1 MFGHRLGGLLR
12 FLIGTIV
19 LQGVTVLVTYTA
31 LQTDIAMTWP
41 LFVAL
46 GASSGVL
53 VTLWF
58 ESIAG
63 HVSDK
68 ALSRAQQRHARE
80 REKIRVE
87 AERQR
92 AKLAAKQ
99 TKLKGNA
106 GIKLRTGLAVGG
118 AAGVGVAM
126 MLAQLVT
133 LGLLT
138 VATAGGAA
146 LGYGV
151 RVRQERRLRA
161 RLEDANAGFLANE
174 SLDALPALEDRL
186 LEKGRGKGAKSVARR
201 KAES

>member
-1 MFGHRLGGLLR
+1 MLGHRLGSLLR
-12 FLIGTIV
+12 FLIGTLV
-19 LQGVTVLVTYTA
+19 LQGATVLVTYTA
-31 LQTDIAMTWP
+31 LQTDVTMTWP

-63 HVSDK
+63 RVSDK

-80 REKIRVE
+80 REKIRLE

-92 AKLAAKQ
+92 AKLNAKQ
-99 TKLKGNA
+99 TKTKGQA

-118 AAGVGVAM
+118 MAGVGVAM
-126 MLAQLVT
+126 MLAQFVT

-138 VATAGGAA
+138 VSTAGGAA

-161 RLEDANAGFLANE
+161 RLEEADAARLRDQSPG
-174 SLDALPALEDRL
+174 ALPALES
-186 LEKGRGKGAKSVARR
+186 KVR
-201 KAES
+201 KV

>member
-1 MFGHRLGGLLR
+1 MFGHRLGSLFR
-12 FLIGTIV
+12 FLIGTLV
-19 LQGVTVLVTYTA
+19 LQGATVLVTYTA
-31 LQTDIAMTWP
+31 LQTDITMTWP

-68 ALSRAQQRHARE
+68 VLSRAQQRHSRE

-118 AAGVGVAM
+118 MAGVGVAM
-126 MLAQLVT
+126 MVAQFMTV
-133 LGLLT
+133 GLLT

-161 RLEDANAGFLANE
+161 RIADTDAMLLQADDQGTL
-174 SLDALPALEDRL
+174 LPALAQESNKRRGRARL
-186 LEKGRGKGAKSVARR
+186 KSG
-201 KAES
+201 

>member
-1 MFGHRLGGLLR
+1 MFGHRLGGLFR
-12 FLIGTIV
+12 FLIGTLV
-19 LQGVTVLVTYTA
+19 LQGATVLVTYTA

-68 ALSRAQQRHARE
+68 ALSRAQQRHSRE
-80 REKIRVE
+80 REKIRIE

-99 TKLKGNA
+99 TKMKGNA

-118 AAGVGVAM
+118 MAGVGVAM
-126 MLAQLVT
+126 MVAQFMTV
-133 LGLLT
+133 GLLT

-151 RVRQERRLRA
+151 RVRQERRLRG
-161 RLEDANAGFLANE
+161 RLEDNQNFMLSEAR
-174 SLDALPALEDRL
+174 DVLPALEQQS
-186 LEKGRGKGAKSVARR
+186 AKRSRR
-201 KAES
+201 KKDH

>member
-1 MFGHRLGGLLR
+1 MFGHRLGSLFR
-12 FLIGTIV
+12 FLIGTLV
-19 LQGVTVLVTYTA
+19 LQGATVLVTYTA

-63 HVSDK
+63 RVSDK
-68 ALSRAQQRHARE
+68 ALSRAQQRHSRE

-92 AKLAAKQ
+92 AKQTVKQ
-99 TKLKGNA
+99 TKMKGNA
-106 GIKLRTGLAVGG
+106 GIKLRTGIAVGG
-118 AAGVGVAM
+118 MAGVGVAM
-126 MLAQLVT
+126 MVAQFMTV
-133 LGLLT
+133 GLLT

-151 RVRQERRLRA
+151 RVRQERRLRS
-161 RLEDANAGFLANE
+161 RLEDNQNLLLSE
-174 SLDALPALEDRL
+174 PQDRL
-186 LEKGRGKGAKSVARR
+186 LALEEQPSKRSRR
-201 KAES
+201 KKLS